1 MLSGK
6 EASCLTKKTFR
17 GRRNPRRSG
26 SSSFK
31 DPCERPRGCKKAL
44 PIDELGYRRVGALL
58 HDDARAYYVYGVL
71 DEVMKASMAGM
82 RWLDLE
88 RT

>member
-1 MLSGK
+1 
-6 EASCLTKKTFR
+6 
-17 GRRNPRRSG
+17 
-26 SSSFK
+26 
-31 DPCERPRGCKKAL
+31 L